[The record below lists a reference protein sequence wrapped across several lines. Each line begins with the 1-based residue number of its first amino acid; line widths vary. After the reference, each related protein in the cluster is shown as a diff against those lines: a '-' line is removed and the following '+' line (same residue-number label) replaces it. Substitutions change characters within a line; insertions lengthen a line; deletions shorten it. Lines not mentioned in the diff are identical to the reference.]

1 MFAFVMLS
9 SPSRRTPEQR
19 RCSALTLLL
28 FECLLQM
35 RSAAVNLYTAVS
47 EWDLV
52 LQLGCREGRQWNG
65 LPRVEVCK
73 KSVDVTLSAM
83 VCSCLRRGVM
93 VGPDDLSALSSLNDS
108 MAGPTTLPDQE
119 PWGRQ
124 HTNRKAQIATFLKTY
139 CWEILQRQLHKCTCG
154 WRAYLSYSFH

>member
-1 MFAFVMLS
+1 
-9 SPSRRTPEQR
+9 
-19 RCSALTLLL
+19 
-28 FECLLQM
+28 M

-52 LQLGCREGRQWNG
+52 LQLGFREGRHWNG

-83 VCSCLRRGVM
+83 VCSCLTRGVM
-93 VGPDDLSALSSLNDS
+93 VGPDDLSALSSLKDS

-119 PWGRQ
+119 PWGR
-124 HTNRKAQIATFLKTY
+124 
-139 CWEILQRQLHKCTCG
+139 
-154 WRAYLSYSFH
+154 